1 MSMEQKE
8 HNQNQQKRHIFT
20 HKKLPLAVY
29 LEIAA
34 HLRQVSGVTT
44 GLLPQQTEIFDYD
57 DSQVGGIWIEY
68 SQEVNNENKE
78 QVEKILQYYQII
90 NN

>member
-1 MSMEQKE
+1 MEQTE
-8 HNQNQQKRHIFT
+8 HNQNQQKRQIFT

-34 HLRQVSGVTT
+34 HLRQVWGVTT
-44 GLLPQQTEIFDYD
+44 GLLPQQAEIFDYD

-68 SQEVNNENKE
+68 SQEVNQEIQE
-78 QVEKILQYYQII
+78 QVKQILNYYQLID
-90 NN
+90 N